1 MRFATVDVVG
11 DHNLN
16 LLGHRALLGIGP
28 CLTGKSRCY
37 LTAISQS

>member
-11 DHNLN
+11 DQNLN

-28 CLTGKSRCY
+28 ALTGKSRCY